1 MTSSHDP
8 IINKNAAMH
17 LDALQRQINTRFSEK
32 LELIG
37 FYQHD
42 ASIEITGQIPINPE
56 LCKASN
62 KQLDRL
68 RLSEKQNERH
78 ALVIGYKNLANQ
90 SLHLQLQT
98 LDFSNICAM
107 RNAGEKPAVLSAV
120 PS

>member
-56 LCKASN
+56 LCEASK
-62 KQLDRL
+62 KQLDHL
-68 RLSEKQNERH
+68 RLSEKQNEIKIH
-78 ALVIGYKNLANQ
+78 YILNLDELGFNIIFTIKESIAIQ
-90 SLHLQLQT
+90 SST
-98 LDFSNICAM
+98 VTN
-107 RNAGEKPAVLSAV
+107 K
-120 PS
+120 